1 MGSGWRVWSHRLR
14 STTYHILKPIK
25 KSTRHIESPQ
35 TTDTDVRK
43 LYTIICK
50 WPEQFIVFHAATENK
65 MVEIIKKYSLFT
77 SNVNFIALWPLFIV
91 SPVSIVHPH
100 IYTIPKSAERKNRRL
115 NIMLNEKVWLL
126 QGFTQRNLINS
137 FAIFVLKMNK
147 KNLPVQKTNE
157 MNKRTQRMQ
166 RKRVK
171 EENKKK
177 NGEWKEL
184 V

>member
-1 MGSGWRVWSHRLR
+1 MKWLWSGCWNSSSPKMGSGWRVWSHRLR

-25 KSTRHIESPQ
+25 KSTRHIKSPQ

-50 WPEQFIVFHAATENK
+50 WPEQFIVFHATTENK

-100 IYTIPKSAERKNRRL
+100 VYTIPKSAERKNRRL

-147 KNLPVQKTNE
+147 KKLTSTKNE
-157 MNKRTQRMQ
+157 WN
-166 RKRVK
+166 
-171 EENKKK
+171 E
-177 NGEWKEL
+177 
-184 V
+184 